1 MDVGPLWL
9 RQVIKEKEE
18 VEEKLRWMQLARGK
32 WETEM
37 LDNFC
42 SNNWSSV
49 FLFFS
54 FLCLAGHSDFDADA
68 VPLPRRLRW
77 ESPRYTIFQ
86 NKIKSKIDS
95 ISTLFFSFSFFLNF
109 ITSWNGVAKT
119 VTDRLLRVEDVLE
132 DDAHFCP
139 GGRLPKAEIRERRP
153 GKKNKYIRREKV
165 FE

>member
-1 MDVGPLWL
+1 
-9 RQVIKEKEE
+9 
-18 VEEKLRWMQLARGK
+18 
-32 WETEM
+32 
-37 LDNFC
+37 
-42 SNNWSSV
+42 
-49 FLFFS
+49 
-54 FLCLAGHSDFDADA
+54 LCLTGHSDFDADA

-77 ESPRYTIFQ
+77 ESPRYTILK

-153 GKKNKYIRREKV
+153 GKKINI
-165 FE
+165 